1 MPTKT
6 KPDRPRGRAAIHDAE
21 GEAWHAEARGRWAAS
36 GEDIDRYDA
45 PPLPA
50 WSAPA
55 HVTRELLGRFLFD
68 RDSGTLHDVSAAT
81 EGCGIDRIRN
91 GTFVHFAS
99 ELDGA
104 LPADATDC
112 ACMGGGA

>member
-6 KPDRPRGRAAIHDAE
+6 KPAKRHPDPAGV
-21 GEAWHAEARGRWAAS
+21 AWHAEAAARWEAS
-36 GEDIDRYDA
+36 GGEIDRYDA

-55 HVTRELLGRFLFD
+55 HVRRELFGRYLLD
-68 RDSGTLHDVSAAT
+68 RDANVVHDTAHALPA
-81 EGCGIDRIRN
+81 CGVDAIRN

-99 ELDGA
+99 ELAAA
-104 LPADATDC
+104 LPADAIDC
-112 ACMGGGA
+112 TCMGGVA